1 MTARAEVIRRY
12 LDYLDACTRHARNE
26 LPPFLAETMLV
37 NGQSRTQAEYV
48 ADLMA
53 TIDVFPDYSWDL
65 RRALVDGQWLAVHLT
80 AGGTRAG
87 DFLWATGDGSRVQT
101 DEFDMY
107 RIVDGLIHEVHGTA
121 DNARLC
127 RAAQPT

>member
-12 LDYLDACTRHARNE
+12 LDYLDARTRHAWDE
-26 LPPFLAETMLV
+26 LPPFLAETVLV

-87 DFLWATGDGSRVQT
+87 YFLWATGDGSRVQT
-101 DEFDMY
+101 D
-107 RIVDGLIHEVHGTA
+107 
-121 DNARLC
+121 
-127 RAAQPT
+127 